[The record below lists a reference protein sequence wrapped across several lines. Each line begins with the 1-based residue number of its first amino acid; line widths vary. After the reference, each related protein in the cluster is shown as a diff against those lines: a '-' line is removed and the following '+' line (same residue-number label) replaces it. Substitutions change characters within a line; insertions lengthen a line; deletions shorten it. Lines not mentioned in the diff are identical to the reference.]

1 MKSSLFINLT
11 NHPSA
16 TWGADQLA
24 AAELLGRVVDILFPM
39 VSPDA
44 TTDEVHQL
52 ADQLVT
58 DVLLT
63 AEAAQADVIVHVMG
77 EHTLTYALVVRLKEK
92 GIKCVASTSERN
104 TIMLP
109 DGKKV
114 SEFKFTQFREY

>member
-1 MKSSLFINLT
+1 MTSVFINLT

-24 AAELLGRVVDILFPM
+24 AAELLGRVVDISFPV

-44 TTDEVHQL
+44 TTDEIHQQ
-52 ADQLVT
+52 ADKLVGA
-58 DVLLT
+58 VLQT
-63 AEAAQADVIVHVMG
+63 AEAAQATATVHVMG

-114 SEFKFTQFREY
+114 SEFKFVQFREY

>member
-1 MKSSLFINLT
+1 MTSVFINLT
-11 NHPSA
+11 NHPSD

-24 AAELLGRVVDILFPM
+24 AAEPLGRVVDILFPM

-52 ADQLVT
+52 ADQLVA

-63 AEAAQADVIVHVMG
+63 AEAAQATMTVHVMG
-77 EHTLTYALVVRLKEK
+77 EHTLTHALVVRLKEK

>member
-1 MKSSLFINLT
+1 MTSIFINLT

-24 AAELLGRVVDILFPM
+24 AAEFLGRVVDISFPV

-44 TTDEVHQL
+44 TTDEIHQQ
-52 ADQLVT
+52 ADKLVGA
-58 DVLLT
+58 VLQT
-63 AEAAQADVIVHVMG
+63 AEAAQATATVHVMG

>member
-1 MKSSLFINLT
+1 MTSVFINLT

-16 TWGADQLA
+16 TWEADQLA
-24 AAELLGRVVDILFPM
+24 AAELLGRVIDILFPM

-52 ADQLVT
+52 ADLLVA

-63 AEAAQADVIVHVMG
+63 AETAQATATVHVMG
-77 EHTLTYALVVRLKEK
+77 EHTLTHALIVRLKEK
-92 GIKCVASTSERN
+92 GIKCVASTTERN

-109 DGKKV
+109 DGKRLTD
-114 SEFKFTQFREY
+114 FKFVQFREY

>member
-1 MKSSLFINLT
+1 MFINLT
-11 NHPSA
+11 NHPSD
-16 TWGADQLA
+16 TWSADQLA
-24 AAELLGRVVDILFPM
+24 AAELFGRVIDMSFPI

-44 TTDEVHQL
+44 TTDEIHQL
-52 ADQLVT
+52 ADQLVA

-63 AEAAQADVIVHVMG
+63 AEAAQATAIVHVMG

-92 GIKCVASTSERN
+92 GNKCVASTSERN

>member
-1 MKSSLFINLT
+1 MTSIFINLT
-11 NHPSA
+11 NHPST

-24 AAELLGRVVDILFPM
+24 AAELLGRVIDILFPM

-44 TTDEVHQL
+44 TTAEVHQL

-63 AEAAQADVIVHVMG
+63 AEAAQTAMTVHVMG
-77 EHTLTYALVVRLKEK
+77 EHTLTYAVVARLKAR
-92 GIKCVASTSERN
+92 GVPCVASTSNRN

-109 DGKKV
+109 DGRKV
-114 SEFKFTQFREY
+114 SEFKFVQFREY